1 VDRREQAFSPIQ
13 GMAAELDVDRH
24 LAQVEADIIGLQPD
38 LLLAN
43 ARRRIR
49 ISRHGVNALSHGR
62 KKTPGFRG
70 LGTGLRPQGA
80 GGFRGAHYSRSM
92 LNG

>member
-1 VDRREQAFSPIQ
+1 VDRREQAFSPVQ

-62 KKTPGFRG
+62 KKPLGSGAWG
-70 LGTGLRPQGA
+70 LG
-80 GGFRGAHYSRSM
+80 
-92 LNG
+92 